1 VKANS
6 GEEALR
12 HLLNQDF
19 VLILLDVQMPGMD
32 GFETAELIRKR
43 ERSRYTPIIFLS
55 VQHKRQSGVQR
66 LFLGAVDYLFA
77 DFRNIDIEGRGC
89 DLFKKTEEVKRQ
101 AVQIK
106 MQELQVLSQ
115 QHEKL
120 IALGYAGRWTC
131 P

>member
-1 VKANS
+1 
-6 GEEALR
+6 
-12 HLLNQDF
+12 

-43 ERSRYTPIIFLS
+43 ERSRYTPIIFLT

-66 LFLGAVDYLFA
+66 LFLVRWTHQA
-77 DFRNIDIEGRGC
+77 DFARNIDIEGRGVC
-89 DLFKKTEEVKRQ
+89 RPVQEDRGSETTS
-101 AVQIK
+101 VQIK

-120 IALGYAGRWTC
+120 IALGTLAAG